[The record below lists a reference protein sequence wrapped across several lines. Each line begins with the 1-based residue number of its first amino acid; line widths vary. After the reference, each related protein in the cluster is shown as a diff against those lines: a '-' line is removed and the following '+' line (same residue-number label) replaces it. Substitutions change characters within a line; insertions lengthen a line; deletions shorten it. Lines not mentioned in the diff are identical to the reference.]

1 MKKSLSKITFVLT
14 ILLFI
19 CFIISII
26 VDYINYDAT
35 LTSFPF
41 YTNIIVRGI
50 EFLLPS
56 IICLIISFV
65 SRKKK

>member
-1 MKKSLSKITFVLT
+1 MKKRISKISFILF
-14 ILLFI
+14 ILLLALFI
-19 CFIISII
+19 VFITIDYVNYNSI
-26 VDYINYDAT
+26 

-56 IICLIISFV
+56 VVCFIISFIL
-65 SRKKK
+65 RKKK